1 MCNLWERKGSCSIL
15 VLTGSGSRSWAA
27 SLCCAHKKSKIN
39 LINGTNF
46 HQRLYFIVTEVGRRV
61 VVSLYFEY
69 ILRAS
74 YSEAAIVLLR
84 YPIQEKMVPL
94 AARYPAKGYFIPD
107 LKYASKA
114 GTPPSLHRQS
124 SHTSVLSQS
133 GIFLLWLSRYW
144 PKLVETGR
152 YWLKLTDN
160 NHNSR

>member
-27 SLCCAHKKSKIN
+27 SLCCAHKNSKIN

-46 HQRLYFIVTEVGRRV
+46 HQIFIRDFI
-61 VVSLYFEY
+61 SLLLRSAGGSLSVY

-84 YPIQEKMVPL
+84 YPIQEKMVLL

-114 GTPPSLHRQS
+114 RNPSPPPPTKLPHVSAFSIRY
-124 SHTSVLSQS
+124 LSFMVVP
-133 GIFLLWLSRYW
+133 I
-144 PKLVETGR
+144 LVETGR
-152 YWLKLTDN
+152 YWPKLTNN